1 MVPRASNDAFFLNSD
16 WRFLECASVELIEP
30 ATNCNLQSIRQ
41 SISGCQ
47 NPDELKGESEL
58 GNRREYFVNRTSSR
72 LGR

>member
-1 MVPRASNDAFFLNSD
+1 MVYEASNDASFLQSD
-16 WRFLECASVELIEP
+16 WFLLEYTSDWLIEP